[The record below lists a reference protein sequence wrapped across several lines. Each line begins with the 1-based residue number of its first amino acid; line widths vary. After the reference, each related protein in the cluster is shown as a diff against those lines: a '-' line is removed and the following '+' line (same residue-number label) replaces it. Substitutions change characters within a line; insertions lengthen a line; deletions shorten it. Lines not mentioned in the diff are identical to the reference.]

1 MVAADTPYMTAIDR
15 NLVYW
20 FGLEPSA
27 AERAEFAQRNLRVEL
42 VKDGATPDFN
52 LARAAVFC
60 AKPPFVP
67 SACGKLDVVTTA
79 LNHGL
84 LVYLL
89 AEDDTTQ
96 AHLRSQVPAAAWSG
110 PLAPHLR
117 ARTGEM
123 PPFECA
129 EVIARHQAGP
139 RAKSTLDIHLPPG
152 VELSPE
158 RLFMI
163 RRAFSDCSTVSLEPL
178 SGGRSAAA
186 YAVQARL
193 VASAVGP
200 RPLPFFMKLDS
211 PEKIVA
217 EEARYRDYATL
228 HIPWYLRPNLD
239 PARCLVGLE
248 QGVLVGSFV
257 GQSESLWEAVLDG
270 RGPRYIH
277 ALFEETLMG
286 WRSQAYQHPPRKGR
300 LARTLRDTFKWE
312 KVKQE
317 HVDRASEFGEVQSP
331 RHLWEA
337 LLNVPEQTWREAP
350 MHGDMHAENVR
361 VRNDDAIIIDL
372 AKAGMGPLCADI
384 ASLEV
389 WLSFEVP
396 SEPKKIPNR
405 EDWTVIVREMYS
417 PQNVARPPNLATTD
431 VGTDWLR
438 ACARQTRMF
447 GGAICECNTEYATAI
462 AVHLLRRACY
472 SRDEGDALYLA
483 EDAYRR
489 ALAYQL
495 GSSLVDW
502 LATATVTEAA

>member
-1 MVAADTPYMTAIDR
+1 MTMIDR
-15 NLVYW
+15 SLVYW
-20 FGLEPSA
+20 IGLEPSA
-27 AERAEFAQRNLRVEL
+27 AERSEFAQRGLIVRFVQDDAAL
-42 VKDGATPDFN
+42 DLN
-52 LARAAVFC
+52 LARGLVFC

-67 SACGKLDVVTTA
+67 STCSRLDLVPAA

-89 AEDDTTQ
+89 AGDDTTQ
-96 AHLRSQVPAAAWSG
+96 AHLRSQVPIGARTG
-110 PLAPHLR
+110 PLAQHLR
-117 ARTGEM
+117 ARTGDV
-123 PPFECA
+123 PAYECA
-129 EVIARHQAGP
+129 EVIARHQPGP
-139 RAKSTLDIHLPPG
+139 HANSALEILPSS
-152 VELSPE
+152 VELSDE
-158 RLFMI
+158 RRFLI
-163 RRAFSDCSTVSLEPL
+163 RRAFADCSTVSLEPL

-200 RPLPFFMKLDS
+200 RPLPFFMKLDL
-211 PEKIVA
+211 PDKIVA
-217 EEARYRDYATL
+217 EEARYRDYASL

-239 PARCLVGLE
+239 PVRCLVGLD

-286 WRSQAYQHPPRKGR
+286 WRSQAYQGPPMKGR
-300 LARTLRDTFKWE
+300 LASRLGDVFRWE
-312 KVKQE
+312 RVKQE
-317 HVDRASEFGEVQSP
+317 HVDRARDFGEVRSP
-331 RHLWEA
+331 QDLWEA

-350 MHGDMHAENVR
+350 KHGDMHAENVR

-396 SEPKKIPNR
+396 STPRRIPGR
-405 EDWTVIVREMYS
+405 EAWTAIVRELFA
-417 PQNVARPPNLATTD
+417 PVNVARPPNLATTD
-431 VGTDWLR
+431 AGLDWLR

-447 GGAICECNTEYATAI
+447 GSAICECNTEYATAI

-472 SRDEGDALYLA
+472 NRNEGDAAYMD
-483 EDAYRR
+483 EDMYRR
-489 ALAYQL
+489 GCAYYL

-502 LATATVTEAA
+502 LTTATVTKTA